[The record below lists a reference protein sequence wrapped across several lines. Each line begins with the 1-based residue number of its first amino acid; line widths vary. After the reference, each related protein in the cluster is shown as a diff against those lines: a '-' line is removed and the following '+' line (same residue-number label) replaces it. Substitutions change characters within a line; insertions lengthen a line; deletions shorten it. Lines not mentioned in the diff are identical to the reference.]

1 MFLFFPWRDGFTS
14 VWNDLTEKQMA
25 ERSKYNFAHVL
36 NGVVFY
42 KVPFAQKAVLHS
54 LYRLAKNI
62 FKKSSFRYISS
73 LWNIRDNQYLHTTF
87 SLDCFNRAVGYPGST
102 STKSVLYEFFKVF
115 NDNQTLMAKNKHL
128 GKKTYMERKDEGK
141 MEISE

>member
-1 MFLFFPWRDGFTS
+1 MRLYISMFLFFPWRDGFTS
-14 VWNDLTEKQMA
+14 VWNDSTEKQMA

-62 FKKSSFRYISS
+62 FKK
-73 LWNIRDNQYLHTTF
+73 L
-87 SLDCFNRAVGYPGST
+87 
-102 STKSVLYEFFKVF
+102 SVYFIALEYSGQPIPPYYVF
-115 NDNQTLMAKNKHL
+115 L
-128 GKKTYMERKDEGK
+128 GLFQ
-141 MEISE
+141 

>member
-36 NGVVFY
+36 
-42 KVPFAQKAVLHS
+42 AQKAVLHS

-87 SLDCFNRAVGYPGST
+87 SLDCFNRASWLSRLYLNQIS
-102 STKSVLYEFFKVF
+102 SVRIL
-115 NDNQTLMAKNKHL
+115 Q
-128 GKKTYMERKDEGK
+128 G
-141 MEISE
+141 I